1 MAHFDLLIIGTGSGN
16 SVITPEFDNM
26 KIALVERDKL
36 GGTCLNVGCIP
47 SKMLVIPADRVV
59 EAAEATERLGVD
71 IATNGVNW
79 RQIRDRVF
87 GRIDPIVAG
96 GTEYRKSLP
105 NVTLFE
111 GDARFTG
118 DRTVA
123 ISMADGSVE
132 DVSADQVVIA
142 AGARPEIPHIDGLDG
157 TPFHTSDTIMRIDEL
172 PRHLVV
178 IGGGFIA
185 AELGHVFSALGSKV
199 TVIHR
204 GAAMLRHED
213 VDVSQRFT
221 DAFGEHVD
229 LLLGARPT
237 SVSYRDGEFRIEVTR
252 HSATEPVSAAGAL
265 SADGVFSTGERAGL
279 AGSGAAADSVITCD
293 ALLVAVGRI
302 PNGAQL
308 GVGTSGVE
316 LDDEGYV
323 IVDEHLRTTA
333 PGVWA
338 LGDIWNPAQ
347 LKHLANQD
355 ARVISHNLI
364 HPDEPISIDQDVV
377 PHAVF
382 SHPQIGS
389 VGLTEAEL
397 VVQGRDYL
405 VGRCDYAGV
414 AYGWALEDRTGFAKI
429 LIDPDGLQIL
439 GAHIIGPQA
448 STLVQQLVQA
458 MRFDIPADRLARE
471 QIWCHPA
478 LPEVIENAL
487 LDALG

>member
-16 SVITPEFDNM
+16 SVITPEFDDM
-26 KIALVERDKL
+26 KIALVERDRL

-59 EAAEATERLGVD
+59 EAAEATERLGLD
-71 IATNGVNW
+71 IATNAVHW
-79 RQIRDRVF
+79 REIRDRVF

-96 GTEYRKSLP
+96 GTEYRKGLP

-111 GDARFTG
+111 GDARFSG
-118 DRTVA
+118 DRTVTV
-123 ISMADGSVE
+123 SMPDGSVE

-142 AGARPEIPHIDGLDG
+142 VGARPEIPYIEGLDD

-185 AELGHVFSALGSKV
+185 AELGHVFSALGSRV

-213 VDVSQRFT
+213 EEVSQRFT
-221 DAFGEHVD
+221 DTFGEQVE
-229 LLLGARPT
+229 LVLGARPKA
-237 SVSYRDGEFRIEVTR
+237 VSYRDGEFRIEVTR
-252 HSATEPVSAAGAL
+252 HSATEQVVG
-265 SADGVFSTGERAGL
+265 DGTSSTGDPAGQF
-279 AGSGAAADSVITCD
+279 GSGAAADSVITCD
-293 ALLVAVGRI
+293 AVLVAVGRV

-308 GVGTSGVE
+308 GVGLSGVE
-316 LDDEGYV
+316 LDDDGYI
-323 IVDEHLRTTA
+323 IVDQHLRTTA

-338 LGDIWNPAQ
+338 LGDVWNPAQ

-389 VGLTEAEL
+389 VGLTEADL
-397 VVQGRDYL
+397 VVKGRPYL